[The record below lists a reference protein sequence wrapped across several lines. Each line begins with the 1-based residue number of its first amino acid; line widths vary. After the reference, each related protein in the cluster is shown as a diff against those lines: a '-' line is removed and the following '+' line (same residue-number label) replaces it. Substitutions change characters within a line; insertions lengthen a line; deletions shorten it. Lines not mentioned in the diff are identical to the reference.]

1 MYKGVSFFRALLLV
15 LTLTWSM
22 AGGTARAADGQQAA
36 ILIFYGSLAVAQ
48 SQALKASANYYQAI
62 GMGQRGQE
70 MLRLASDLESGS
82 LGGGDGV
89 KTFSQVSS
97 RLESDILELQA
108 IGAMPTAKQK
118 ELAGKARQQF
128 TLARVAMI
136 AAIASGTKAALDS
149 EGNTLQKLVL
159 GVAFA
164 AQAALVLKSLD
175 RVSSAAKAYETF
187 DLGASNGFQPV
198 SKQALSALSAL

>member
-1 MYKGVSFFRALLLV
+1 MRKGMSFFRALLLA

-70 MLRLASDLESGS
+70 MLRLASDLES
-82 LGGGDGV
+82 
-89 KTFSQVSS
+89 S

-108 IGAMPTAKQK
+108 IGAMPTAKPK

-164 AQAALVLKSLD
+164 AQAALVRKSLD
-175 RVSSAAKAYETF
+175 GVSSAAKAYETF